1 MKTLMSF
8 FLSLIVAVHSQ
19 QCLKDQQLNLL
30 DFKNSLLF
38 NASLSSKLVSWD
50 SRTDC
55 CSWPGVSCSTNGSVV
70 GLDISRESISGG
82 IYNSSSLF
90 DLQHLQSLSLAFNN
104 FTGSQIPSAT
114 GKLTSLRYLNLSS
127 AGFGGQIPIE
137 ISLLGKLVIL
147 DISYNQ
153 GLEIQDLSMLIQN
166 LTELTELYLDNVSI
180 LSQTSDW
187 SLAIS
192 SSLPNLK
199 VLSLS
204 NCHLS
209 GPIDKSLA
217 KLSSLSVIRLDLNKI
232 SSPIPGFFANFAN
245 LTTLSLRSCGL
256 QGTFPKEIIQVPS
269 LQTIDLSYNYG
280 LGGSLPEFSKNASLQ
295 SLNLYVTNFSGVLPD
310 SIGNL
315 NMLSTINLSGCKF
328 SGSIPRAMGNLTKL
342 VHFDLSGNQFNGSI
356 PCFSS
361 AKNLAEINL
370 YANDLTG
377 HIGCTQ
383 WQNLTSLVS
392 INLGSNVF
400 QGSLPSSL
408 FCLPLLKS
416 LNLGHNQFSGQFPEI
431 CNASSY
437 LMESVD
443 LSDNNLEGPIPM
455 SIFNLLGLK
464 ELLLNSNSLNGSFP
478 LDGLHQLI
486 NLEIL
491 YLQENSLVLSYDA
504 TNSSYSSFPQLYQL
518 KLASGKL
525 TTFPDFLR
533 NQSGLAF
540 LDLSNNLLHGMI
552 PNWIWKLNLYQLNL
566 SCNSLQT
573 IEGPLLNVTSPVFL
587 LDLSYNKLQGQIPD
601 FSSYY
606 LDYSSNNF
614 SSGIPTGADF
624 CRYTSFFSAANNNLS
639 GIIPGS
645 ICNSASLEVLDLS
658 NNSFTGTLPQCFT
671 TMSGL
676 AVLDLSG
683 NNVTNVVIPQNCNLG
698 SLDLSG
704 NQLESQLPKSLAN
717 CTKLEVLNL
726 GNNQITDAFPC
737 FLKNISTLRLLSL
750 RSNNFYGSSVCPKT
764 NGGWPMLQIID
775 LADNNFEGEISGS
788 FLSTWQTMI
797 ANEDNAARYRY
808 HLGMQGG
815 MRYVIN
821 YKDAVTVTSKG
832 LQMNLPSIL
841 TVFTLIDFSCNKFNG
856 SIPEEIGGLKSL
868 RVLNLSKNAFTG
880 AIPSSLSSLQVVES
894 LDLSQNK
901 LSGEIPPQF
910 AKLTFLTVLNL
921 SNNQLVG
928 RIPTSTQFSTF
939 PKSSFQGNID
949 LWGPPLTEDNIAGTS
964 PPIVGGSRQTS
975 GHEVDWDVISV
986 EIGFAAGFG
995 VAIASLFLCKRW
1007 RQWYYITMY
1016 KILLKIFP
1024 QLEQRFGNHRRH
1036 VSIHQRYG
1044 RR

>member
-1 MKTLMSF
+1 MTDADGGVVVADEGVVAVVTEEGGTVAVSGGATTEAEDCPHSSAIWNE
-8 FLSLIVAVHSQ
+8 FLSPASQLQIDNLSIESDSDVLVQLFQCASPEMHPLGSLLKVHSQ

-82 IYNSSSLF
+82 FDNSSSLF
-90 DLQHLQSLSLAFNN
+90 DLQHLQSLSFAFNN

-127 AGFGGQIPIE
+127 AGFEGQIPIE
-137 ISLLGKLVIL
+137 ISLLGKLSYIL
-147 DISYNQ
+147 
-153 GLEIQDLSMLIQN
+153 
-166 LTELTELYLDNVSI
+166 
-180 LSQTSDW
+180 TSDW

-192 SSLPNLK
+192 SLLPNLK

-204 NCHLS
+204 NCQLS
-209 GPIDKSLA
+209 GPIGKSLA
-217 KLSSLSVIRLDLNKI
+217 KLTSLSAIRLDLNKI
-232 SSPIPGFFANFAN
+232 SSSIPGFIANFAN

-256 QGTFPKEIIQVPS
+256 QGTFPKEIIQVPT
-269 LQTIDLSYNYG
+269 LQSIDLSYNYG

-310 SIGNL
+310 SVGNL

-328 SGSIPRAMGNLTKL
+328 TGSIPRAMGNLTKL

-392 INLGSNVF
+392 IDLGSNMF

-552 PNWIWKLNLYQLNL
+552 PNWIWKHKLYQLNL

-573 IEGPLLNVTSPVFL
+573 IEGLLNVTSPVFL

-614 SSGIPTGADF
+614 CSGIPTGADF
-624 CRYTSFFSAANNNLS
+624 CRYTSVFSAANNNLS

-704 NQLESQLPKSLAN
+704 NQLESQLQKSLAN

-750 RSNNFYGSSVCPKT
+750 RSNNFYGSTVCPKT
-764 NGGWPMLQIID
+764 NG
-775 LADNNFEGEISGS
+775 
-788 FLSTWQTMI
+788 
-797 ANEDNAARYRY
+797 ANENNAARYRY

-815 MRYVIN
+815 MHYVIN

-856 SIPEEIGGLKSL
+856 SIPEEIGGLISL

-894 LDLSQNK
+894 LDLLQNK

-921 SNNQLVG
+921 SNNQLEG

-986 EIGFAAGFG
+986 EIGFTSGFG

-1007 RQWYYITMY
+1007 RQ
-1016 KILLKIFP
+1016 
-1024 QLEQRFGNHRRH
+1024 
-1036 VSIHQRYG
+1036 
-1044 RR
+1044 

>member
-1 MKTLMSF
+1 MKTLLPF
-8 FLSLIVAVHSQ
+8 FLFLIAAVHSQ
-19 QCLKDQQLNLL
+19 QCTKDQQLTLL
-30 DFKNSLLF
+30 DFKNGLVF
-38 NASLSSKLVSWD
+38 NSSLSSKLVSWN

-55 CSWPGVSCSTNGSVV
+55 CSWSGVTCSTNGTVV
-70 GLDISRESISGG
+70 ALDISRESISGG
-82 IYNSSSLF
+82 IDNSSSLF

-104 FTGSQIPSAT
+104 FTGSQISTAT

-127 AGFGGQIPIE
+127 AGYAGQIPIE
-137 ISLLGKLVIL
+137 ISLLAKLVIL
-147 DISYNQ
+147 DISNQ
-153 GLEIQDLSMLIQN
+153 GLEIQNLSLLVQN
-166 LTELTELYLDNVSI
+166 LTKLAELYLDNVNI
-180 LSQTSDW
+180 LSQRSDW

-204 NCHLS
+204 NCHLA

-217 KLSSLSVIRLDLNKI
+217 KLSSLSVIRLDFNKI
-232 SSPIPGFFANFAN
+232 SSPIPGFIANFTN
-245 LTTLSLRSCGL
+245 LTTLSLSSCGL

-295 SLNLYVTNFSGVLPD
+295 SLNLFVTNFSGVLPD

-315 NMLSTINLSGCKF
+315 SMLSTIDLTGCKF
-328 SGSIPRAMGNLTKL
+328 TGSIPRSMGNLTKL
-342 VHFDLSGNQFNGSI
+342 VHFDLSGNQFTGSI

-370 YANDLTG
+370 SGNDLTG
-377 HIGCTQ
+377 HISCTQ
-383 WQNLTSLVS
+383 WQNLTSLVT
-392 INLGSNVF
+392 INLSNNML
-400 QGSLPSSL
+400 QGNLSSSL

-416 LNLGHNQFSGQFPEI
+416 LDLGHNQFSGQFPEI

-437 LMESVD
+437 LLEIVD

-455 SIFNLLGLK
+455 SIFNLRGLQR
-464 ELLLNSNSLNGSFP
+464 LLLNSNSLNGSFP
-478 LDGLHQLI
+478 LDGLHKLI
-486 NLEIL
+486 NLQFL
-491 YLQENSLVLSYDA
+491 YLSENSLVLSYDA

-518 KLASGKL
+518 MLASGKL

-533 NQSGLAF
+533 NQSELAF
-540 LDLSNNLLHGMI
+540 LDLSNNLIHGMI
-552 PNWIWKLNLYQLNL
+552 PNWLWKLNLHHLNL
-566 SCNSLQT
+566 SCNSLRT
-573 IEGPLLNVTSPVFL
+573 IEGPLLNVTSPWL
-587 LDLSYNKLQGQIPD
+587 LDLSYNRLQGQIPN

-606 LDYSSNNF
+606 LDCSSNNF

-624 CRYTSFFSAANNNLS
+624 SRYTSFFSVGNNNLN

-645 ICNSASLEVLDLS
+645 ICNSAALEVLDLS
-658 NNSFTGTLPQCFT
+658 NNSFTGSLPQCFT
-671 TMSGL
+671 TMSSL

-683 NNVTNVVIPQNCNLG
+683 NNVTNVHALPQNCNLG

-704 NQLESQLPKSLAN
+704 NQLEGQLPKSLVN

-726 GNNQITDAFPC
+726 GNNQITDTFPC

-750 RSNNFYGSSVCPKT
+750 RSNNFYGPTGCPKT
-764 NGGWPMLQIID
+764 NGAWPMLQVID
-775 LADNNFEGEISGS
+775 LADNNFDGEISGR

-797 ANEDNAARYRY
+797 ANKDDAASNRYY
-808 HLGMQGG
+808 LGMQGG
-815 MRYVIN
+815 MHYVIN
-821 YKDAVTVTSKG
+821 YRDAVTVSSKG
-832 LQMNLPSIL
+832 LQMNLAKIL
-841 TVFTLIDFSCNKFNG
+841 TVFTLLDFSCNKFNG

-868 RVLNLSKNAFTG
+868 RVLNLSNNAFTG
-880 AIPSSLSSLQVVES
+880 AIPSSLSNLQVVES
-894 LDLSQNK
+894 LDLSQNN

-910 AKLTFLTVLNL
+910 AKLTFLSFLNL

-928 RIPTSTQFSTF
+928 KIPTSTQFSTF
-939 PKSSFQGNID
+939 PKTSFEGNKD
-949 LWGPPLTEDNIAGTS
+949 LWGPPLTEENTVGSS
-964 PPIVGGSRQTS
+964 PPTIEKSSQIS

-986 EIGFAAGFG
+986 EIGFASGFG

-1007 RQWYYITMY
+1007 RQWYYMAMY
-1016 KILLKIFP
+1016 NMLVRIFP

>member
-82 IYNSSSLF
+82 IDNSSSLF

-166 LTELTELYLDNVSI
+166 LTELTELYLDNK
-180 LSQTSDW
+180 LW
-187 SLAIS
+187 FAGNIS
-192 SSLPNLK
+192 KRDHP
-199 VLSLS
+199 
-204 NCHLS
+204 
-209 GPIDKSLA
+209 
-217 KLSSLSVIRLDLNKI
+217 
-232 SSPIPGFFANFAN
+232 
-245 LTTLSLRSCGL
+245 
-256 QGTFPKEIIQVPS
+256 
-269 LQTIDLSYNYG
+269 
-280 LGGSLPEFSKNASLQ
+280 
-295 SLNLYVTNFSGVLPD
+295 GVLPD
-310 SIGNL
+310 SVGNL

-328 SGSIPRAMGNLTKL
+328 TVTGSIPRAMGNLTKL
-342 VHFDLSGNQFNGSI
+342 VHFALSGNQFNGSI

-392 INLGSNVF
+392 INLGSNLF

-504 TNSSYSSFPQLYQL
+504 TNSSYSS
-518 KLASGKL
+518 ASGKL

-671 TMSGL
+671 TICGL
-676 AVLDLSG
+676 AVLDFSG

-750 RSNNFYGSSVCPKT
+750 RSNNFYGSTVCPKT

-815 MRYVIN
+815 MHYVIN

-1016 KILLKIFP
+1016 KMLLKIFP

-1036 VSIHQRYG
+1036 VSIHQRHG